1 MSSEI
6 QIEKDIDMI
15 DLSKIIPYEKNAKK
29 HTPEQIEAVANSIR
43 RFGFNVPLILDPQH
57 VIVAG
62 HCRFEAAKKIGI
74 KSVPCIIKG
83 DLTPK
88 EIRAYRIADNKLNE
102 SIWDQEIL
110 LYEMSEI
117 DDVELLKLTGVDP
130 SELDGV
136 ANGLT
141 DDDAVP
147 PTPEKPKTR
156 RGDVYLMGAHR
167 LMCGDSLGID
177 DVKRLIDRSTVDVVF
192 TDPPYGINAVKT
204 VKEGLGST
212 GGAKPF
218 GAVGGGGRTGK
229 NDPFGGVKNMRG
241 RVHGHARNAII
252 KPNLYAPVIGDD
264 STETAISAYNL
275 CESLSIPIMI
285 FWGGNYYA
293 SSLPDSRCWIV
304 WDKENTGS
312 FADGE
317 LAWTNIDAP
326 VRIFRHMWN
335 GLMKASE
342 RGESRVHPT
351 QKPVALA
358 VWSLSKFCKE
368 SKIVMDLF
376 GGSGSTLIACE
387 KLNKSCV
394 MMEMSPDYCDV
405 IVKRWEDF
413 TGKKAT
419 HEKKS

>member
-167 LMCGDSLGID
+167 LMCGDSLVAD
-177 DVKRLIDRSTVDVVF
+177 DVRVLLKGGKADLVF
-192 TDPPYGINAVKT
+192 TDPPYNVDY
-204 VKEGLGST
+204 EGYTEEKL
-212 GGAKPF
+212 KI
-218 GAVGGGGRTGK
+218 K
-229 NDPFGGVKNMRG
+229 NDKLSPADFEKFLCDAFASYRIAIKDGASLYVCHPDWFQREFQNALEATGFVVRTTIVWAKNTFGWGYSRYKFQHEG
-241 RVHGHARNAII
+241 I
-252 KPNLYAPVIGDD
+252 LYAYVSGEKDNWYGDKSQ
-264 STETAISAYNL
+264 STL
-275 CESLSIPIMI
+275 
-285 FWGGNYYA
+285 WQ
-293 SSLPDSRCWIV
+293 
-304 WDKENTGS
+304 ENKP
-312 FADGE
+312 AANR
-317 LAWTNIDAP
+317 L
-326 VRIFRHMWN
+326 
-335 GLMKASE
+335 
-342 RGESRVHPT
+342 HPT
-351 QKPVALA
+351 MKPVELVLRAIQN
-358 VWSLSKFCKE
+358 SSKAGDM
-368 SKIVMDLF
+368 ILDLF
-376 GGSGSTLIACE
+376 GGSGSTLIASE
-387 KLNKSCV
+387 KTNRSCYL
-394 MMEMSPDYCDV
+394 MELDPAYCDV

-419 HEKKS
+419 LAKNA